1 MSIAQRHLPD
11 KRHYRDES
19 GKRAAMIVVVH
30 KSVMSMSERERERAE
45 LSNGNHEWAPRKF
58 GIDMLAT
65 RPRRR
70 LGLCHKSNCKRTS
83 DESKEGGFD
92 HMPKRSSRETRSVR
106 SREKTTRNER
116 DWRGCMKRI
125 GDTKKVPRQTSCA
138 ALHVRACVRR
148 VSKRD
153 LVVSTSLAVKGVRT
167 NLVRRVGLV
176 DMGFISGKANVV
188 VVGFGVR
195 ACAPARCGNMSRKSV
210 SVGRVCVM
218 WWVEEEGDDHKVE
231 LRAGWTAH

>member
-1 MSIAQRHLPD
+1 
-11 KRHYRDES
+11 
-19 GKRAAMIVVVH
+19 MIVVVH

-58 GIDMLAT
+58 GIDKLAT

-125 GDTKKVPRQTSCA
+125 GDTKKSA
-138 ALHVRACVRR
+138 ATN
-148 VSKRD
+148 
-153 LVVSTSLAVKGVRT
+153 VVCGPTRTGVRT
-167 NLVRRVGLV
+167 ACFQAR
-176 DMGFISGKANVV
+176 
-188 VVGFGVR
+188 FGR
-195 ACAPARCGNMSRKSV
+195 FDFAGGE
-210 SVGRVCVM
+210 GRP
-218 WWVEEEGDDHKVE
+218 D
-231 LRAGWTAH
+231 